1 MLVPGMGD
9 LRAGYRF
16 LAPALRAAGYRVAC
30 TDLRGHGDSDAT
42 FASRDGRT
50 MIEARHLTKR
60 YGKAV
65 AVDGVSSGR
74 LDPQSAAGLIAG
86 SALGAFQP
94 HHSTPT
100 TTT

>member
-1 MLVPGMGD
+1 
-9 LRAGYRF
+9 
-16 LAPALRAAGYRVAC
+16 
-30 TDLRGHGDSDAT
+30 
-42 FASRDGRT
+42 

-60 YGKAV
+60 YGNAV

-74 LDPQSAAGLIAG
+74 LDPQSAAGLRRLRHG
-86 SALGAFQP
+86 HVQP

>member
-1 MLVPGMGD
+1 
-9 LRAGYRF
+9 
-16 LAPALRAAGYRVAC
+16 
-30 TDLRGHGDSDAT
+30 
-42 FASRDGRT
+42 
-50 MIEARHLTKR
+50 MIKARHLTKR
-60 YGKAV
+60 HVNAV

-86 SALGAFQP
+86 SALGAFQS

>member
-1 MLVPGMGD
+1 
-9 LRAGYRF
+9 
-16 LAPALRAAGYRVAC
+16 
-30 TDLRGHGDSDAT
+30 
-42 FASRDGRT
+42 

-60 YGKAV
+60 YGKAA

>member
-1 MLVPGMGD
+1 
-9 LRAGYRF
+9 
-16 LAPALRAAGYRVAC
+16 
-30 TDLRGHGDSDAT
+30 
-42 FASRDGRT
+42 

-60 YGKAV
+60 YGNAV

-74 LDPQSAAGLIAG
+74 LGPNPPPG
-86 SALGAFQP
+86 SSPARHSGAFQP

>member
-1 MLVPGMGD
+1 
-9 LRAGYRF
+9 
-16 LAPALRAAGYRVAC
+16 
-30 TDLRGHGDSDAT
+30 
-42 FASRDGRT
+42 
-50 MIEARHLTKR
+50 MIQARHLTKR

-74 LDPQSAAGLIAG
+74 LDAGLIAG